1 MPYDPSLPLPNSPLE
16 SQVIRDQ
23 LQSLF
28 VLINNIASISA
39 AQVDVVNTL
48 PPGSSA
54 QVGVNFDGSNVRFTF
69 GIPQGYD
76 GATGPTG
83 QPGEATCTLGFAPTP
98 GTNLTVIKNTG
109 LPFISG
115 QFSNLANE
123 ATVNLTH
130 DGTTYPC
137 VAWYYGGE
145 GNNDLVSGEQLDHA
159 GD

>member
-1 MPYDPSLPLPNSPLE
+1 LVATFNTAADVP
-16 SQVIRDQ
+16 VTA
-23 LQSLF
+23 
-28 VLINNIASISA
+28 ASYTAS
-39 AQVDVVNTL
+39 
-48 PPGSSA
+48 
-54 QVGVNFDGSNVRFTF
+54 
-69 GIPQGYD
+69 
-76 GATGPTG
+76 
-83 QPGEATCTLGFAPTP
+83 GEATCTLGFAPTP

-115 QFSNLANE
+115 QFSNLANG